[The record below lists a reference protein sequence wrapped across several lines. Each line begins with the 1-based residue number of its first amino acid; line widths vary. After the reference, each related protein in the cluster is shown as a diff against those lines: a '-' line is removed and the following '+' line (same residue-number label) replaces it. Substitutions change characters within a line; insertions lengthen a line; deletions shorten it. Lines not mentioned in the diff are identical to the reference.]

1 MKRWIA
7 LSLGLA
13 IAAAAA
19 YSLLS
24 GHHPSPPTPQSTGRQ
39 ESTAHAPID
48 EASRR
53 QLEELLRQADLE
65 EARER

>member
-19 YSLLS
+19 YALLS
-24 GHHPSPPTPQSTGRQ
+24 GPRPSSPTPVSTRR
-39 ESTAHAPID
+39 EEPAAHAPID
-48 EASRR
+48 EDSRR

>member
-19 YSLLS
+19 YALLS
-24 GHHPSPPTPQSTGRQ
+24 DSRPSSPPALSTGRQ
-39 ESTAHAPID
+39 EPAAHAPID

-53 QLEELLRQADLE
+53 RLEELLRQADLE